1 MNSIKNKY
9 KGYDS
14 MLNECS
20 FDKWILNPERCPASK
35 KYKKQLDTFIKQ
47 TIEESNN
54 KTKIELKTLQERIKS
69 NESKNLYPIINHDFD
84 YKTAMT
90 KEYNIYNQGITNEP
104 TIQNLI
110 DTPLK
115 LKSYLNIL
123 VKNKYPNE
131 GTVAGVSDIINENKE
146 LVKIK
151 QKYKDLNSTLPY
163 PSFRKDYPECK
174 YPTKGKHSASYFIK
188 TGICPTKIK
197 NKQECL
203 DKEYIWTP
211 SVLKLPQIA
220 KDLLNFKKKFK
231 KNKDKNKNK
240 IKNEPGSCNKP
251 RFSYIDNESKGF
263 YGKNGL
269 APSIFKNLTDIAPDK
284 LFNIL
289 AGYSVNGSGSLP
301 CIEEFNNKKNSI
313 SKSFLFKICMSAVCI
328 VAIYLLFIPFYR

>member
-1 MNSIKNKY
+1 MDALKKKY
-9 KGYDS
+9 KNHDS
-14 MLNECS
+14 IWNECS

-35 KYKKQLDTFIKQ
+35 KYKRDLDTFIRQ

-54 KTKIELKTLQERIKS
+54 KTKIELKTLKERVTS
-69 NESKNLYPIINHDFD
+69 NESKNLYPIVNHDFD

-90 KEYNIYNQGITNEP
+90 KEFNIYNQNITNKP

-115 LKSYLNIL
+115 LKGYLDIL
-123 VKNKYPNE
+123 VKDKYPNNH
-131 GTVAGVSDIINENKE
+131 TVAGISDIITDN
-146 LVKIK
+146 
-151 QKYKDLNSTLPY
+151 KDLVNIKNTYKKLNNTLPY
-163 PSFRKDYPECK
+163 VSFREDYPECK
-174 YPTKGKHSASYFIK
+174 YPTTGVHSASYFIK

-197 NKQECL
+197 QKKKCI
-203 DKEYIWTP
+203 DKGYIWTP
-211 SVLKLPQIA
+211 SILTLPQIA
-220 KDLLNFKKKFK
+220 KDLLKFTK
-231 KNKDKNKNK
+231 STKSTKSTKVAPEK
-240 IKNEPGSCNKP
+240 GSCSKP

-269 APSIFKNLTDIAPDK
+269 TPSIFKNLSDIAPDK

-301 CIEEFNNKKNSI
+301 CIEEFNNKKNNI
-313 SKSFLFKICMSAVCI
+313 SKSVSFKICVISLCI